1 MDVLTITYHRG
12 LQIHKN
18 CSGDMFSSSSLTK
31 ESVERIISSSNCLV
45 TGHLAIW
52 LDAMLQAIQ
61 LPAGIANLDTSL
73 TNVD

>member
-1 MDVLTITYHRG
+1 
-12 LQIHKN
+12 
-18 CSGDMFSSSSLTK
+18 MFSSSSLTK

-73 TNVD
+73 TNVDWDTLTLWGEENLQSFVEKWC